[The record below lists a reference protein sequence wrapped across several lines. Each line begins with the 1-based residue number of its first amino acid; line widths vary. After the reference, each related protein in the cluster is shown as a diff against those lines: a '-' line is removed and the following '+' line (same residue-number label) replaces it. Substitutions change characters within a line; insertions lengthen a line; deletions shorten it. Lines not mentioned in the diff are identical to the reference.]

1 MNLIKFSRHHKQQM
15 HALKPQDAH
24 SEPAFLYSLSL
35 QNIGIMHFPQQT
47 HAQQN
52 AYQTE
57 KTSEI
62 KVKL

>member
-1 MNLIKFSRHHKQQM
+1 M